1 MRHQDAGIN
10 KKMLLDRINSSKK
23 SVSEVA
29 ESIGIDPSTFY
40 RKLNNNGIKFTI
52 GEMHAIVK
60 TLKLSNKDACN
71 IFLI

>member
-10 KKMLLDRINSSKK
+10 KEMLLERLNSSKK